1 LLCSCLYVY
10 VVERERKRELDER
23 VREM

>member
-1 LLCSCLYVY
+1 LCSCLYVY